1 MLHSQL
7 RTSLL
12 GLEGVDDKLL
22 QRPAFALL
30 PDILEKR
37 EEPVGVAWNGNL
49 DVYIATDRR
58 IIRFT
63 PNFFR
68 NANRKVTSYQYS
80 NIRSFHADTGFMS
93 LGCNIVMVDGTAQKL
108 PMKPE
113 ARQRFAAIVRS
124 HMPTHQMGKS
134 TTSPVTPSQ
143 SVQDPPLATPIP
155 TLPPPP
161 TPPTKKGMA
170 WWKWVGIG
178 VVAFL
183 GFMIIIGVLFGET
196 DDDKSALGDA
206 ATKPT
211 PTLAPTTTEIPLTS
225 FSDEALDL
233 RSVFQELIKFKD
245 EPWFHVY
252 CYSLNGPAA
261 RWAEYVK
268 NMDSG
273 TFHETGIVPMDL
285 WLMGSE
291 YCFNEGMET
300 EDTQYWLRQ
309 MESDWVNYRPIPL
322 PKPEYAA
329 PERPYQDISERLGSC
344 LWNNPDLHSLL
355 PDAIEASN
363 NATDVGMF
371 LEVVLDGAEERST
384 LDGALNIL
392 VAYCP

>member
-1 MLHSQL
+1 
-7 RTSLL
+7 
-12 GLEGVDDKLL
+12 
-22 QRPAFALL
+22 
-30 PDILEKR
+30 
-37 EEPVGVAWNGNL
+37 
-49 DVYIATDRR
+49 
-58 IIRFT
+58 
-63 PNFFR
+63 
-68 NANRKVTSYQYS
+68 
-80 NIRSFHADTGFMS
+80 MS

-211 PTLAPTTTEIPLTS
+211 LALAPTTTEISPTS